1 MKFKAV
7 TLAVLMSVSAL
18 AHAKLDV
25 QVYQAGAD
33 SFDVTSTLVVGEKEA
48 ILIDTGFTRAD
59 ALRIAAN
66 VLDSN
71 KTLTTVLVSQADPDY
86 YFGVETIKEIFPD
99 VKVVAPPA
107 VLAKIQNKLPT
118 KLATWSPKMGAN
130 APRNPVLPTPLMG
143 QTLTLEGQT
152 IEIRGTTGILAH
164 RPYVW
169 IPSIKTLTGVGIYG
183 NMHVWTAD
191 TATAKERQAWIA
203 QLDEMKALKP
213 TKVIA
218 GHMSAG
224 TPTDVSV
231 IDFTKTY
238 LQDFER
244 AVKASNNSQ
253 TLIATMQKTYPKLVG
268 IDSLELGAKVVKGEM
283 VW

>member
-1 MKFKAV
+1 
-7 TLAVLMSVSAL
+7 
-18 AHAKLDV
+18 
-25 QVYQAGAD
+25 
-33 SFDVTSTLVVGEKEA
+33 
-48 ILIDTGFTRAD
+48 
-59 ALRIAAN
+59 
-66 VLDSN
+66 
-71 KTLTTVLVSQADPDY
+71 
-86 YFGVETIKEIFPD
+86 
-99 VKVVAPPA
+99 
-107 VLAKIQNKLPT
+107 
-118 KLATWSPKMGAN
+118 MGAN
-130 APRNPVLPTPLMG
+130 APRNPVLPMPLMG

-152 IEIRGTTGILAH
+152 IEILGTTGILAH

-191 TATAKERQAWIA
+191 AATAKERQAWIA

-218 GHMSAG
+218 GHMNAG

-238 LQDFER
+238 LQNFEH
-244 AVKASNNSQ
+244 AVKDSNNSQ

-268 IDSLELGAKVVKGEM
+268 VDSLELGAKVVKGEM